1 VRWRVEIA
9 PRAQDEVLPPVQM
22 RQLYEAVGGEA
33 CATCRWVEF
42 PEVMVERL
50 GAVVC

>member
-1 VRWRVEIA
+1 MANRVT

-42 PEVMVERL
+42 PEVTAERL
-50 GAVVC
+50 GTVVC